1 MWNRF
6 SLFLLAKKSCTTTKW
21 DSQRQFSRR
30 HLSSKCRDVGFPW
43 WEWICKYIFDS
54 HRSCFMVISINFIV
68 PFFKSWKDRR
78 IMRQSGY
85 SFRGCRAE
93 VRRQLSNWNPRIT
106 AIPIICT
113 EGLIEIGIHRGTTN
127 GDVFLQFVNE
137 RLVPNLLPFDGVNPR
152 SVVIMGMIF
161 CSTFKVLS
169 AI

>member
-1 MWNRF
+1 
-6 SLFLLAKKSCTTTKW
+6 
-21 DSQRQFSRR
+21 
-30 HLSSKCRDVGFPW
+30 
-43 WEWICKYIFDS
+43 
-54 HRSCFMVISINFIV
+54 
-68 PFFKSWKDRR
+68 
-78 IMRQSGY
+78 MRQSGY
-85 SFRGCRAE
+85 SFRGCCAE